1 MKVRSHG
8 LAEDLADGCLDDEN
22 FLHKA
27 SSAALDRL
35 RKAEL
40 ARLWKVAGLTV
51 DLESETEASDAEDI
65 ENLMTKEQLI
75 KGILEAVSQLF
86 HRKIPSEVCLSVRK
100 IRSPLAIPR
109 EDV

>member
-1 MKVRSHG
+1 MS
-8 LAEDLADGCLDDEN
+8 LTFCTDDEN

-51 DLESETEASDAEDI
+51 DLEESETEASDAEDI
-65 ENLMTKEQLI
+65 ENMMTKEQLI
-75 KGILEAVSQLF
+75 KGILEAVSRFF
-86 HRKIPSEVCLSVRK
+86 HCEASSDVRHSERKTRYPRA
-100 IRSPLAIPR
+100 IRP
-109 EDV
+109 EDG